1 MTKLIKSIIRNIQ
14 LRVED
19 RENELELEYYAF
31 CNYYSS
37 TLDDLSIWYCELLR
51 KGHLEM
57 ASDLGQAYYGQ

>member
-1 MTKLIKSIIRNIQ
+1 
-14 LRVED
+14 
-19 RENELELEYYAF
+19 LELEYYAF